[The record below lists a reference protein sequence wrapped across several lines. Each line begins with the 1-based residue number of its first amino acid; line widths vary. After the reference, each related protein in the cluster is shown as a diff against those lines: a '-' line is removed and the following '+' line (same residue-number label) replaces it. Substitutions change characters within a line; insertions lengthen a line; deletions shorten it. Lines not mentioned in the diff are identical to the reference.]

1 MKPILAARRPF
12 RYRFMQRI
20 SLGAL
25 TLSVLIPRVA
35 YGQECLS
42 CSSFPS
48 SADVATAGD
57 FWIIKKQVNEV
68 NLWFTASIHGKFI
81 ADLTKDDI
89 TIRDEGEIPAAIVAF
104 HSQHDLPL
112 RVGLL
117 VDTSG
122 SVKERFR
129 FEQAA
134 AKGFLQE
141 AIREP
146 QDLGFVMGFANHPA
160 LTQDLTNDTALLS
173 AGVAAL
179 KPVGGTALFD
189 AVVVATH
196 KLVNTSE
203 ERFVAKVL
211 IVLSDGDDNSSKIRL
226 DAAIAVAQQENVV
239 IYTINTN
246 PPTSDTGLADSHR
259 VGDTNM
265 KRLAERTGGRAFRP
279 ESARVVAKAF
289 AKVHQE
295 LRCRY
300 AVSYRP
306 PDFADDGRYRRI
318 SIVARK
324 QGKNLQVHTRTGY
337 YARSSALGLA
347 NDQNGAH

>member
-1 MKPILAARRPF
+1 MKPILAAYRTSG
-12 RYRFMQRI
+12 YRFTRPL

-25 TLSVLIPRVA
+25 GLSVLILSVA

-57 FWIIKKQVNEV
+57 FWVIKKHVNEV
-68 NLWFTASIHGKFI
+68 NLWFTASTHGKFI

-89 TIRDEGEIPAAIVAF
+89 TIRDEGEIPTAIVAF

-134 AKGFLQE
+134 ATGFLRE

-146 QDLGFVMGFANHPA
+146 QDLAFVMGFANHPA
-160 LTQDLTNDTALLS
+160 LTQDLTNDAALLS

-189 AVVVATH
+189 AVVVAAQ
-196 KLVNTSE
+196 KLVTTSE
-203 ERFVAKVL
+203 EPFVAKVL
-211 IVLSDGDDNSSKIRL
+211 VVLSDGDDNGSKIRL
-226 DAAIAVAQQENVV
+226 DAAIAIAQQENVV

-246 PPTSDTGLADSHR
+246 PPTSDTWLADSHK

-265 KRLAERTGGRAFRP
+265 KRLAEQTGGRAFRP

-289 AKVHQE
+289 AKVQRE

-306 PDFADDGRYRRI
+306 PDFVADGRYRRI
-318 SIVARK
+318 KIVAHKR
-324 QGKNLQVHTRTGY
+324 GKNLQVHTRSGY
-337 YARSSALGLA
+337 YARSSALALA
-347 NDQNGAH
+347 TDQK

>member
-1 MKPILAARRPF
+1 
-12 RYRFMQRI
+12 
-20 SLGAL
+20 
-25 TLSVLIPRVA
+25 
-35 YGQECLS
+35 
-42 CSSFPS
+42 
-48 SADVATAGD
+48 
-57 FWIIKKQVNEV
+57 VNEV
-68 NLWFTASIHGKFI
+68 NLWFTASVDGKFV

-89 TIRDEGEIPAAIVAF
+89 TIRDEGEIPVAIVAF

-129 FEQAA
+129 FQQAA
-134 AKGFLQE
+134 ATGFLRE

-146 QDLGFVMGFANHPA
+146 QDLAFVMGLANQPA
-160 LTQDLTNDTALLS
+160 LTQDLTNDAALLS

-189 AVVVATH
+189 AVVVATR
-196 KLVNTSE
+196 KLVKTSE
-203 ERFVAKVL
+203 ERFIAKVL
-211 IVLSDGDDNSSKIRL
+211 VVLSDGDDNSSKIRL
-226 DAAIAVAQQENVV
+226 DAAIAVAQKENIV

-246 PPTSDTGLADSHR
+246 PPTSDNRLADSHR

-265 KRLAERTGGRAFRP
+265 KRLAEQTGGRALRP
-279 ESARVVAKAF
+279 ESARVVATAF
-289 AKVHQE
+289 AKVQEE

-306 PDFADDGRYRRI
+306 RDFVADGRYRHIR
-318 SIVARK
+318 IVARK
-324 QGKNLQVHTRTGY
+324 QGKNLQVQTRSDITQD
-337 YARSSALGLA
+337 RP
-347 NDQNGAH
+347 H

>member
-1 MKPILAARRPF
+1 MKPILAAHRPSGHRFTRRL
-12 RYRFMQRI
+12 
-20 SLGAL
+20 SLEALGLSVL
-25 TLSVLIPRVA
+25 TLSVA

-134 AKGFLQE
+134 ATGFLRD
-141 AIREP
+141 AIHEP
-146 QDLGFVMGFANHPA
+146 QDFGFVMGFANQPA

-173 AGVAAL
+173 AGIAAL
-179 KPVGGTALFD
+179 RPVGGTALFD
-189 AVVVATH
+189 A
-196 KLVNTSE
+196 
-203 ERFVAKVL
+203 
-211 IVLSDGDDNSSKIRL
+211 
-226 DAAIAVAQQENVV
+226 IAVA
-239 IYTINTN
+239 
-246 PPTSDTGLADSHR
+246 SHKLA
-259 VGDTNM
+259 
-265 KRLAERTGGRAFRP
+265 
-279 ESARVVAKAF
+279 SAS
-289 AKVHQE
+289 E
-295 LRCRY
+295 
-300 AVSYRP
+300 
-306 PDFADDGRYRRI
+306 
-318 SIVARK
+318 
-324 QGKNLQVHTRTGY
+324 
-337 YARSSALGLA
+337 
-347 NDQNGAH
+347 

>member
-1 MKPILAARRPF
+1 MGPILKLHRPF
-12 RYRFMQRI
+12 TYRVRRRL
-20 SLGAL
+20 SLGTLA
-25 TLSVLIPRVA
+25 LSVLLLTVA

-57 FWIIKKQVNEV
+57 FWVIKKQVNEV

-81 ADLTKDDI
+81 ADLTRDDI
-89 TIRDEGEIPAAIVAF
+89 SIRDEGEIPTAIVAF

-112 RVGLL
+112 RIGLL

-122 SVKERFR
+122 SVKQRFR
-129 FEQAA
+129 FEQSAA
-134 AKGFLQE
+134 TGFLRE

-146 QDLGFVMGFANHPA
+146 HDLAFVMGFANHPA
-160 LTQDLTNDTALLS
+160 LTQDLTNDIGLLS

-179 KPVGGTALFD
+179 KTEGGTALFD
-189 AVVVATH
+189 AVVAATN
-196 KLVNTSE
+196 KLVNAPQ

-211 IVLSDGDDNSSKIRL
+211 VVLSDGDDNSSKTQL
-226 DAAIAVAQQENVV
+226 DAAIAAAQRENVV
-239 IYTINTN
+239 IYAIDTN
-246 PPTSDTGLADSHR
+246 PPTSDTRLADSHK

-265 KRLAERTGGRAFRP
+265 KRLAEQTGGRAFRP
-279 ESARVVAKAF
+279 ESARVVGKAF
-289 AKVHQE
+289 SKVQQE

-306 PDFADDGRYRRI
+306 PDFVADGRYRRI
-318 SIVARK
+318 RIVARK
-324 QGKNLQVHTRTGY
+324 QGKNLQVHTRSGY
-337 YARSSALGLA
+337 YARSSALALA
-347 NDQNGAH
+347 HDQE

>member
-1 MKPILAARRPF
+1 MKPILAAHRPSGHRFTRRL
-12 RYRFMQRI
+12 
-20 SLGAL
+20 SLEALGLSVL
-25 TLSVLIPRVA
+25 TLSVA

-48 SADVATAGD
+48 SADVATAGNL
-57 FWIIKKQVNEV
+57 WIIKKQVNEV

-81 ADLTKDDI
+81 SDLTKDDV
-89 TIRDEGEIPAAIVAF
+89 TIRDEGKVPAILAF

-122 SVKERFR
+122 SVKQRFR
-129 FEQAA
+129 FEQSAA
-134 AKGFLQE
+134 AGFLRE

-146 QDLGFVMGFANHPA
+146 EDLGFVMGFANHPA
-160 LTQDLTNDTALLS
+160 LTQDLTNDTVLLS

-179 KPVGGTALFD
+179 RPEGGTALFD
-189 AVVVATH
+189 AVVDATH
-196 KLVNTSE
+196 KLVNTSDK
-203 ERFVAKVL
+203 RFSAKLLV
-211 IVLSDGDDNSSKIRL
+211 VLSDGDDNSSKIGL
-226 DAAIAVAQQENVV
+226 DDAITVAQQENVV

-246 PPTSDTGLADSHR
+246 PPTSDTGLADSHK

-265 KRLAERTGGRAFRP
+265 KRLAERTGGSAFRP

-289 AKVHQE
+289 AKVQQE

-306 PDFADDGRYRRI
+306 PDFVADGRYRRI
-318 SIVARK
+318 RIVAHK
-324 QGKNLQVHTRTGY
+324 QGKNLQVHARTGY
-337 YARSSALGLA
+337 YAMPDALGLA
-347 NDQNGAH
+347 HDQN

>member
-1 MKPILAARRPF
+1 MKPILAAYRPSG
-12 RYRFMQRI
+12 YRFTRPLL
-20 SLGAL
+20 LGAL
-25 TLSVLIPRVA
+25 GLSVLILSVA

-42 CSSFPS
+42 CSSFPR

-57 FWIIKKQVNEV
+57 FWVIKKHVNEV
-68 NLWFTASIHGKFI
+68 NLWFTASTHGKFI

-89 TIRDEGEIPAAIVAF
+89 TIRDEGEVPAILAF

-134 AKGFLQE
+134 AKGFLRE
-141 AIREP
+141 VIREP

-160 LTQDLTNDTALLS
+160 LTQDLTNDSASLS

-179 KPVGGTALFD
+179 RPEGGTALFD

-196 KLVNTSE
+196 KLVNTSD
-203 ERFVAKVL
+203 ERFLAKVL
-211 IVLSDGDDNSSKIRL
+211 VVLSDGDDNSSKIGL
-226 DAAIAVAQQENVV
+226 DDAIAVAQQENVV

-246 PPTSDTGLADSHR
+246 PPTSDTGLADSHK
-259 VGDTNM
+259 VGNTNM
-265 KRLAERTGGRAFRP
+265 KRFAERTGGSAFRP

-289 AKVHQE
+289 AKVQQE

-300 AVSYRP
+300 TVSYRP
-306 PDFADDGRYRRI
+306 PDFVDDGRYRRI
-318 SIVARK
+318 KIVAHKR
-324 QGKNLQVHTRTGY
+324 GKSLQVHTRSGY
-337 YARSSALGLA
+337 FARSSALTLA
-347 NDQNGAH
+347 ADQE

>member
-1 MKPILAARRPF
+1 MRPSLAAHREY
-12 RYRFMQRI
+12 RYRFTQPL

-25 TLSVLIPRVA
+25 ALSVLILRIA

-48 SADVATAGD
+48 SADLAKAGD
-57 FWIIKKQVNEV
+57 FWVIKKQVNEV

-81 ADLTKDDI
+81 ADLSKDDI
-89 TIRDEGEIPAAIVAF
+89 TIRDEGEIPSAIVAF

-112 RVGLL
+112 RAGLL

-122 SVKERFR
+122 SVQDRFR

-134 AKGFLQE
+134 ATGFLRE

-146 QDLGFVMGFANHPA
+146 QDLGFVMGFANHPF

-196 KLVNTSE
+196 KLVDTSE
-203 ERFVAKVL
+203 ERFVAKALV
-211 IVLSDGDDNSSKIRL
+211 VLSDGDDNSSKTRL

-246 PPTSDTGLADSHR
+246 PPTSDNRLADSHR

-265 KRLAERTGGRAFRP
+265 KRLAEQTGGRALRP
-279 ESARVVAKAF
+279 ESARAVGAAF
-289 AKVHQE
+289 SKVQQE

-300 AVSYRP
+300 ALSYRP
-306 PDFADDGRYRRI
+306 PDFVADGRYRRI
-318 SIVARK
+318 RISARK
-324 QGKNLQVHTRTGY
+324 QGKNLQVHTRSGY
-337 YARSSALGLA
+337 YARRSALGLA
-347 NDQNGAH
+347 HDQN